1 LKTLQPRTLWRAGH
15 AVERTL
21 EPWVIRLLTP
31 ARLKALHRMPS
42 LPAWTRRRYAAV
54 RAPWAPFDEEVP
66 AELLS
71 TAGIVRHPE
80 LERRAYAEHP
90 LHSFHHNYGGSVIW
104 SLGKLWRSVIPVGPR
119 LMRAI
124 AHVQQQSREAPAGG
138 QPARPAGA
146 FTRAVREQAAALG
159 ISAIGVADHDGKY
172 TFTDL
177 DGPAGERRV
186 IVCVLEQNW
195 ASTQTLP
202 SVRGER
208 TALSTNAELME
219 LATRLAAYIRA
230 AGYPAHAHT
239 TEGIAVVHHYA
250 VQAGLGQMGFNGQ
263 LLTPQVGSRCRLCLI
278 TTDAPLLRD
287 EPRDFGI
294 PRLCEQCR
302 ICVRRCPSGAIPA
315 RRAEFRGVE
324 KNKLNLARCFP
335 VVAQASGCSVCMKVC
350 PVQRY
355 GLAAV
360 LEEYKQSGQIL
371 GKGSDELEGYRWP
384 LDGRHYRPGA
394 RPSLDTRF
402 FDVPGFGALAGD
414 GRHGVAD
421 NPLM

>member
-1 LKTLQPRTLWRAGH
+1 M
-15 AVERTL
+15 
-21 EPWVIRLLTP
+21 RLLTP
-31 ARLKALHRMPS
+31 ARLKALRRMPS

-54 RAPWAPFDEEVP
+54 NAPWAPFGETIP

-71 TAGIVRHPE
+71 AAGVVRHPD
-80 LERRAYAEHP
+80 LERRAYAEQP
-90 LHSFHHNYGGSVIW
+90 LRSFHHDYGGSVVW
-104 SLGKLWRSVIPVGPR
+104 SLRKLWRSVIPVGPR

-124 AHVQQQSREAPAGG
+124 AHVQQRNQQAPAGG
-138 QPARPAGA
+138 RPAQSA
-146 FTRAVREQAAALG
+146 DEFTRAVRQQAAALG
-159 ISAIGVADHDGKY
+159 ISAIGVADYDGTY
-172 TFTDL
+172 SFSDL
-177 DGPAGERRV
+177 DGAVGGRRV

-195 ASTQTLP
+195 ESTQTLP

-219 LATRLAAYIRA
+219 LVTHLAAYIRA
-230 AGYPAHAHT
+230 GRPPGASAHHRRHRRRAPLRGPGRAGPDGVQRSAADPQ
-239 TEGIAVVHHYA
+239 GRLAV
-250 VQAGLGQMGFNGQ
+250 
-263 LLTPQVGSRCRLCLI
+263 RLCLI
-278 TTDAPLLRD
+278 TTDAPLVRD

-315 RRAEFRGVE
+315 RRAEFRGIE

-335 VVAQASGCSVCMKVC
+335 VVAQVTGCSVCMKVC

-360 LEEYKQSGQIL
+360 FDEYKQSNRIL
-371 GKGSDELEGYRWP
+371 GKDSDELEGYRWP
-384 LDGRHYRPGA
+384 LDGRHYGPGN
-394 RPSLDTRF
+394 RPSLDAGF
-402 FDVPGFGALAGD
+402 FDVPGFGALADG

>member
-1 LKTLQPRTLWRAGH
+1 MRF
-15 AVERTL
+15 
-21 EPWVIRLLTP
+21 LTP
-31 ARLKALHRMPS
+31 ARLKALHRVPS
-42 LPAWTRRRYAAV
+42 LPARAQRRYAAV
-54 RAPWAPFDEEVP
+54 KTPWVPFGEVVP

-71 TAGIVRHPE
+71 AAGIVRHPD

-90 LHSFHHNYGGSVIW
+90 LHSFHHNYGGSVVW

-124 AHVQQQSREAPAGG
+124 AHVQQRNQDAPARG
-138 QPARPAGA
+138 QPARSAA
-146 FTRAVREQAAALG
+146 EFTRAVRERAATLG
-159 ISAIGVADHDGKY
+159 ISTIGVADYDEKY

-177 DGPAGERRV
+177 DGAVGGRRV

-195 ASTQTLP
+195 ESTQTLP

-219 LATRLAAYIRA
+219 LAVQLAACIRA
-230 AGYPAHAHT
+230 AGYPARTHT
-239 TEGIAVVHHYA
+239 TEGIAIVHHYA

-263 LLTPQVGSRCRLCLI
+263 LLTPQAGSRCRLCLI
-278 TTDAPLLRD
+278 TTDAPLVRD

-294 PRLCEQCR
+294 PQLCDQCR

-315 RRAEFRGVE
+315 RRAEFRGIE

-335 VVAQASGCSVCMKVC
+335 VVAQVTGCSVCMKVC

-360 LEEYKQSGQIL
+360 LDEYKQSGRIL
-371 GKGSDELEGYRWP
+371 GKDSDELEGYRWP
-384 LDGRHYRPGA
+384 LDGRRYGPGT
-394 RPSLDTRF
+394 RPSLDAGF
-402 FDVPGFGALAGD
+402 FDVPGFGALAGA

>member
-1 LKTLQPRTLWRAGH
+1 LRARWRIGH

-21 EPWVIRLLTP
+21 EPWMMRLLTP
-31 ARLKALHRMPS
+31 ARLKALRRVPS
-42 LPAWTRRRYAAV
+42 LPTWTRRRYTAV
-54 RAPWAPFDEEVP
+54 KVPWSPFSEAIP
-66 AELLS
+66 AELAS
-71 TAGIVRHPE
+71 TAGIIRHPD
-80 LERRAYAEHP
+80 LERRAYAEQP
-90 LHSFHHNYGGSVIW
+90 LRSFHHDYGGSVVW
-104 SLGKLWRSVIPVGPR
+104 SLRKLWRSVIPVGPR

-124 AHVQQQSREAPAGG
+124 AHVQQRNQQPPAGRP
-138 QPARPAGA
+138 PARSAGE
-146 FTRAVREQAAALG
+146 FTRAVRQVAAALG
-159 ISAIGVADHDGKY
+159 ISTIGVADYDGTY
-172 TFTDL
+172 SFSDL
-177 DGPAGERRV
+177 DGAVGGRRV

-195 ASTQTLP
+195 ESTQTLP

-219 LATRLAAYIRA
+219 LVTHLAAYIRA
-230 AGYPAHAHT
+230 AGYPAQAHT

-263 LLTPQVGSRCRLCLI
+263 LLTPQAGSRCRLCLI
-278 TTDAPLLRD
+278 TTDAPLVRD

-335 VVAQASGCSVCMKVC
+335 VVAQVTGCSVCMKVC

-360 LEEYKQSGQIL
+360 LDEYKQSGRIL
-371 GKGSDELEGYRWP
+371 GKNSDELEGYRWP
-384 LDGRHYRPGA
+384 LDGRHYGPGT
-394 RPSLDTRF
+394 RPSLDARF

-414 GRHGVAD
+414 GKHGAAD

>member
-1 LKTLQPRTLWRAGH
+1 M
-15 AVERTL
+15 
-21 EPWVIRLLTP
+21 RLLTP
-31 ARLKALHRMPS
+31 ARLKGLHRVPS

-54 RAPWAPFDEEVP
+54 KVPWAPFDEVAP

-80 LERRAYAEHP
+80 LERKACAEHP
-90 LHSFHHNYGGSVIW
+90 LHSFHHNYGGSVVW

-124 AHVQQQSREAPAGG
+124 AHVQQQSREAPAGE
-138 QPARPAGA
+138 QPARTAGV
-146 FTRAVREQAAALG
+146 FTQAVREQAAALG
-159 ISAIGVADHDGKY
+159 IAAIGVADYDATY

-177 DGPAGERRV
+177 YEGTDLYQGTGPRRV

-195 ASTQTLP
+195 ESTQTLP

-219 LATRLAAYIRA
+219 LAARLAAYIRA

-263 LLTPQVGSRCRLCLI
+263 LLTPQAGSRCRLCLI
-278 TTDAPLLRD
+278 TTDAPLVPD
-287 EPRDFGI
+287 APRDFGI

-360 LEEYKQSGQIL
+360 LDEYKQSGRIL
-371 GKGSDELEGYRWP
+371 GKDSDELEGYGWP
-384 LDGRHYRPGA
+384 LDGRHYGPGA
-394 RPSLDTRF
+394 RPALDAGF
-402 FDVPGFGALAGD
+402 FDVPGFGALADD
-414 GRHGVAD
+414 GQHSVAD

>member
-1 LKTLQPRTLWRAGH
+1 MLWRAGH
-15 AVERTL
+15 AIEHTL
-21 EPWVIRLLTP
+21 EPWMMHLLTP
-31 ARLKALHRMPS
+31 ARLKALSRVPS

-54 RAPWAPFDEEVP
+54 KTPWAPFDEVVP
-66 AELLS
+66 AGLLS
-71 TAGIVRHPE
+71 IAGIVRHPD
-80 LERRAYAEHP
+80 LERRACAEHP
-90 LHSFHHNYGGSVIW
+90 LHSFHHNYGGSVVW

-124 AHVQQQSREAPAGG
+124 AHVQQPNQDSPVSG
-138 QPARPAGA
+138 QPAHSAEE
-146 FTRAVREQAAALG
+146 FTRAVREQAAELG
-159 ISAIGVADHDGKY
+159 ISTIGVADYDDTY

-177 DGPAGERRV
+177 REAAGGRRV
-186 IVCVLEQNW
+186 VVCVLEQNW
-195 ASTQTLP
+195 ESTQTLP

-219 LATRLAAYIRA
+219 LAAQLAACIRA
-230 AGYPAHAHT
+230 SGYRARAHT
-239 TEGIAVVHHYA
+239 TEGIAIVHHYA

-263 LLTPQVGSRCRLCLI
+263 LLTPQAGSRCRLCLI
-278 TTDAPLLRD
+278 TTDAPLVRD

-335 VVAQASGCSVCMKVC
+335 VVAQVTGCSVCMKVC

-360 LEEYKQSGQIL
+360 LDEYKQSGSIL
-371 GKGSDELEGYRWP
+371 GKDSDELEGYRWP
-384 LDGRHYRPGA
+384 LDGRHYGPGT
-394 RPSLDTRF
+394 RPSLDAGF
-402 FDVPGFGALAGD
+402 FDVPGFGALAAD

>member
-1 LKTLQPRTLWRAGH
+1 LRTLWRAGH

-21 EPWVIRLLTP
+21 EPGVLRLLTP
-31 ARLKALHRMPS
+31 KRLKALHRMPS

-54 RAPWAPFDEEVP
+54 KGPWAAFDEVVP

-71 TAGIVRHPE
+71 TAGVVRHPE
-80 LERRAYAEHP
+80 LERKAHAEHP
-90 LHSFHHNYGGSVIW
+90 MHSFHHDYGGSVVW

-124 AHVQQQSREAPAGG
+124 AHVQQQSQEMPADG
-138 QPARPAGA
+138 QPARSADA
-146 FTRAVREQAAALG
+146 FTKAVREQAAALG
-159 ISAIGVADHDGKY
+159 ISTIGVADYDGKY
-172 TFTDL
+172 TFTDAHG
-177 DGPAGERRV
+177 DAGGRRV

-195 ASTQTLP
+195 ESTQTLP

-219 LATRLAAYIRA
+219 LVAQLAGYIRA
-230 AGYPAHAHT
+230 AGYPAQAHT

-263 LLTPQVGSRCRLCLI
+263 LLTPQAGSRCRLCLI
-278 TTDAPLLRD
+278 TTEAPLLLD
-287 EPRDFGI
+287 EPRDFGV

-315 RRAEFRGVE
+315 RRAEYRGVE

-335 VVAQASGCSVCMKVC
+335 VVAQASGCAVCMKVC

-355 GLAAV
+355 GLTAV
-360 LEEYKQSGQIL
+360 LEKYKQSGRIL
-371 GKGSDELEGYRWP
+371 GKNSDELEGYSWP
-384 LDGRHYRPGA
+384 LDGRHYGPEA
-394 RPSLDTRF
+394 RPSLDASF
-402 FDVPGFGALAGD
+402 FDVPGFGARADD

>member
-1 LKTLQPRTLWRAGH
+1 MAERA
-15 AVERTL
+15 L
-21 EPWVIRLLTP
+21 EPWVMRLLTP

-42 LPAWTRRRYAAV
+42 LPARTRRRYAAV
-54 RAPWAPFDEEVP
+54 KMPWAPFGEVVP

-71 TAGIVRHPE
+71 TAGIVRHPD
-80 LERRAYAEHP
+80 LEHRAHAEHP
-90 LHSFHHNYGGSVIW
+90 LHSFHHDYGGSVVW

-124 AHVQQQSREAPAGG
+124 ARVQQRNQDAPADG
-138 QPARPAGA
+138 QPERPAGE
-146 FTRAVREQAAALG
+146 FTQAIREQAAALG
-159 ISAIGVADHDGKY
+159 ISTIAVADYDETY

-177 DGPAGERRV
+177 HGAVGGRHV
-186 IVCVLEQNW
+186 VVCVLEQNW
-195 ASTQTLP
+195 ESTQTLP

-219 LATRLAAYIRA
+219 LAAQLAAYIRA

-239 TEGIAVVHHYA
+239 TEGIAIVHHYA
-250 VQAGLGQMGFNGQ
+250 VEAGLGQMGFNGQ
-263 LLTPQVGSRCRLCLI
+263 LLTPQAGSRCRLCLI
-278 TTDAPLLRD
+278 TTDAPLVRD

-335 VVAQASGCSVCMKVC
+335 VVAQVTGCSVCMKVC

-360 LEEYKQSGQIL
+360 LDEYKQSGRIL
-371 GKGSDELEGYRWP
+371 GKDSDELEGYRWP
-384 LDGRHYRPGA
+384 LDGRHYGPGK
-394 RPSLDTRF
+394 RPSLDAGF
-402 FDVPGFGALAGD
+402 FDVPGFGARTGD
-414 GRHGVAD
+414 GRRGVAD

>member
-1 LKTLQPRTLWRAGH
+1 MRF
-15 AVERTL
+15 
-21 EPWVIRLLTP
+21 LTP
-31 ARLKALHRMPS
+31 ARLKALHRVPS
-42 LPAWTRRRYAAV
+42 LPARARRRYAAV
-54 RAPWAPFDEEVP
+54 KTPWVPFGEVVP

-71 TAGIVRHPE
+71 AAGIVRHPD

-90 LHSFHHNYGGSVIW
+90 LHSFHHDYGGSVVW

-124 AHVQQQSREAPAGG
+124 AHVQQRNQDAPAGG
-138 QPARPAGA
+138 QPARSAA
-146 FTRAVREQAAALG
+146 EFTRAVRERAATLG
-159 ISAIGVADHDGKY
+159 ISTIGVADYDEKY

-177 DGPAGERRV
+177 DGAAGGRRV

-195 ASTQTLP
+195 ESTQTLP

-219 LATRLAAYIRA
+219 LAVQLAAGIRA

-239 TEGIAVVHHYA
+239 TEGIAIVQHYA

-263 LLTPQVGSRCRLCLI
+263 LLTPQAGSRCRLCLI
-278 TTDAPLLRD
+278 TTDAPLVRD

-315 RRAEFRGVE
+315 RRAEFRGIE

-335 VVAQASGCSVCMKVC
+335 VVAQVTGCSVCMKVC

-360 LEEYKQSGQIL
+360 LDEYQQSGGVL
-371 GKGSDELEGYRWP
+371 GKDSDELEGYRWP
-384 LDGRHYRPGA
+384 LDGRRYGPGT
-394 RPSLDTRF
+394 RPSLDAGF
-402 FDVPGFGALAGD
+402 FDVPGFGVLAGD

>member
-1 LKTLQPRTLWRAGH
+1 LRARWRIEH
-15 AVERTL
+15 TVERTL
-21 EPWVIRLLTP
+21 EPWMMRLLTP

-54 RAPWAPFDEEVP
+54 RAPWAPFGETIP
-66 AELLS
+66 AELAS

-80 LERRAYAEHP
+80 LERRAYAEQP
-90 LHSFHHNYGGSVIW
+90 LRSFHHDYGGSVVW
-104 SLGKLWRSVIPVGPR
+104 SLRKLWRSVIPVGPR

-124 AHVQQQSREAPAGG
+124 AHVQQRNQQPPAGG
-138 QPARPAGA
+138 PPARSAGE
-146 FTRAVREQAAALG
+146 FTRAVRQQAAALG
-159 ISAIGVADHDGKY
+159 ISAIGVADYDGMY
-172 TFTDL
+172 TFSDL
-177 DGPAGERRV
+177 DRAAGGRRV

-219 LATRLAAYIRA
+219 LVTHLAAYIRA
-230 AGYPAHAHT
+230 AGYPAQAHT

-263 LLTPQVGSRCRLCLI
+263 LLTPQAGSRCRLCLI
-278 TTDAPLLRD
+278 TTDAPLVRD

-315 RRAEFRGVE
+315 RRTEFRGVE
-324 KNKLNLARCFP
+324 KNKLNLPRCFP
-335 VVAQASGCSVCMKVC
+335 VVAQVTGCSVCMKVC

-360 LEEYKQSGQIL
+360 LDEYKQSNRIL
-371 GKGSDELEGYRWP
+371 GKDTDELEGYRWP
-384 LDGRHYRPGA
+384 LDGRHYGPGT
-394 RPSLDTRF
+394 RPSLDAGF
-402 FDVPGFGALAGD
+402 FDVPGFGALAD
-414 GRHGVAD
+414 GGRPGVAD